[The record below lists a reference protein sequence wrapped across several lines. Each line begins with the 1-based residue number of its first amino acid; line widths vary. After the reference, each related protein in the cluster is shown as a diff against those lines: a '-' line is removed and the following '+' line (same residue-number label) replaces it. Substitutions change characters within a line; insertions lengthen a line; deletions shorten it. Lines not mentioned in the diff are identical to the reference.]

1 MIMKYILILLIAFF
15 AVEPL
20 TAKTRDCEK
29 SYFSITVKNV
39 TGEKIVIKGK
49 GSCTI
54 ENIKH
59 QIFGKIGIYPE
70 KQILVFRGRQLEN
83 EKKVKDYDIKQGMT
97 LDLIEYEVLA
107 KK

>member
-1 MIMKYILILLIAFF
+1 MKYILILLITFF

-20 TAKTRDCEK
+20 IAKTRDCEK

-39 TGEKIVIKGK
+39 TGEKIVIKGR

-70 KQILVFRGRQLEN
+70 KQILVFRGKQLEN
-83 EKKVKDYDIKQGMT
+83 EKKVKDYDIKSGMT
-97 LDLIEYEVLA
+97 LDLIEYEILA
-107 KK
+107 NK